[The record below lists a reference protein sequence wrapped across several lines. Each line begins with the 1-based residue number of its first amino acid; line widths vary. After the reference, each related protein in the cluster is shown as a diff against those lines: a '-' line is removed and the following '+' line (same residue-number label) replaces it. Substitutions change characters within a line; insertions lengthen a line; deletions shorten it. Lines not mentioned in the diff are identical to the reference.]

1 MGVNGVG
8 GGTGRFNTWNFN
20 ELMNGTATRQMP
32 KKAKQGGSVSLYAG
46 NNTALSG
53 GLPQDQTKAFAANYS
68 KAFFAGLERQKQ
80 TEKAQNTGKKDPE
93 YNHKKFTS
101 KLKNAKSPQ
110 AIRSLAASI
119 RATIADL
126 KAKQA
131 TGEYDEEEIA
141 AAILHAEIMEQAA
154 LKRAD
159 NLEQEEMAERKLKRE
174 ELEELMEGE
183 KEEEGAMAVVPAEGD
198 PASVASAEAETEE
211 MMDAEMQAM
220 MEEMQRLQE
229 EMAAQMA
236 EEMEEML
243 AEASEEDPLQALDD
257 MSKILSGSVSEEDI
271 DEMKKK
277 HRAAEDMT
285 VARADM
291 EYLKMKFNRLQR
303 QRDALKS
310 GAAGFGKGAQGNGGA
325 VPHTAFTDGA
335 GIVAGAVK
343 SAQITAAHHAASSS
357 APSVSSSGG
366 ASAPAAGGSID
377 ISG

>member
-8 GGTGRFNTWNFN
+8 GSGRFNTWNFN
-20 ELMNGTATRQMP
+20 ELMNGTAGRQTP
-32 KKAKQGGSVSLYAG
+32 KKAKQAGVSLYAG
-46 NNTALSG
+46 NNAAFSG

-80 TEKAQNTGKKDPE
+80 TEKAQNTGKKDPD
-93 YNHKKFTS
+93 YNHKRFSS
-101 KLKNAKSPQ
+101 KLKNAKNPQ

-174 ELEELMEGE
+174 ELEELMKGE
-183 KEEEGAMAVVPAEGD
+183 EAEEGAAVVAPAEGD
-198 PASVASAEAETEE
+198 PALAGEAEAETAEAI
-211 MMDAEMQAM
+211 DAEMQAM

-229 EMAAQMA
+229 EMAEQMT

-257 MSKILSGSVSEEDI
+257 MSKILSGSASEEDI

-277 HRAAEDMT
+277 HRASEDMT

-291 EYLKMKFNRLQR
+291 EYLKMKFDRLQR

-310 GAAGFGKGAQGNGGA
+310 GAAGFGKGALGSGSA
-325 VPHTAFTDGA
+325 APRTAFSDGA
-335 GIVAGAVK
+335 KIVAGAVK
-343 SAQITAAHHAASSS
+343 SARITAAHHAASSS
-357 APSVSSSGG
+357 APSVSASGG
-366 ASAPAAGGSID
+366 ASAPPAAGASID